1 MAPTNQSTWTSQFT
15 WKEYSP
21 SSNTFFA
28 TGLFQFKPS
37 AQLCCNFELNQRNL
51 SPSHT
56 GPFEVEVLI
65 NSVFVRLKLPQNM
78 RMWNIPV
85 ETHLVQFV
93 VTPPT
98 IWIIDGQLAYTVRRI
113 LVVSVQKL
121 LREIWKDCLK
131 RFLWEKMKLW
141 TYLLT

>member
-1 MAPTNQSTWTSQFT
+1 
-15 WKEYSP
+15 
-21 SSNTFFA
+21 
-28 TGLFQFKPS
+28 
-37 AQLCCNFELNQRNL
+37 
-51 SPSHT
+51 
-56 GPFEVEVLI
+56 
-65 NSVFVRLKLPQNM
+65 M

-98 IWIIDGQLAYTVRRI
+98 IWIIDGQLSYTVRRI